1 MIAQEYASAIYDIAV
16 EEKKVDLFNT
26 YFVQLLDTLSGDFL
40 KLLEA
45 PNIDKKEKMDV
56 IDKVYKSIDP
66 TFVNFIK
73 VLLDNKRLSYFSKI
87 GHQYRKFVRKDKN
100 IVIVGGTGLYLKA
113 GLYNYEFTE
122 EDEFNP
128 YDELSNEELLDRVK
142 EIDPDTDIHVNNIK
156 DTLKGKYPD
165 KELEVKNIVNPNL
178 IGGIQIVCNGESIDM
193 SLKSS
198 INRLKEIL

>member
-40 KLLEA
+40 KLLDA

-66 TFVNFIK
+66 TFVNFLK

-100 IVIVGGTGLYLKA
+100 IVIVDIFSVKK
-113 GLYNYEFTE
+113 
-122 EDEFNP
+122 
-128 YDELSNEELLDRVK
+128 LDDK
-142 EIDPDTDIHVNNIK
+142 HIDNIK

-198 INRLKEIL
+198 ITRLKEIL